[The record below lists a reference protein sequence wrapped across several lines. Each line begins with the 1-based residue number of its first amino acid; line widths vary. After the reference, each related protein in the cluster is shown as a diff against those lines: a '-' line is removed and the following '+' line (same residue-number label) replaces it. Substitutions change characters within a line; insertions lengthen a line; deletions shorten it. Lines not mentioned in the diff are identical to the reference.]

1 MSMTRWIC
9 GFTLKE
15 MKKSPEVIELFV
27 LEEVSI
33 MIKYGTL
40 K

>member
-1 MSMTRWIC
+1 
-9 GFTLKE
+9 